1 MTYAAFQKSQK
12 SYLEAVTPQ
21 GTAASIPLIPEKY
34 YGDSFTVRLLDS
46 DGIQERL
53 DMMRAE
59 AEIDGQPFDERRE
72 KGKIIREITGDLTKE
87 ARLEYDQFIPA
98 QNSEKLFKDLSGF
111 YAEMT
116 GGRPLA
122 EACRTPEGE
131 ADIRKLLGRGDLE
144 GVSDLEK
151 AAALTAMQKSR
162 TMLEM
167 QNLRNT
173 NTSAG
178 YHIITVENKAA
189 NPLGFH
195 MSRIDRLP
203 EEKKAKLAACA
214 DRLLPVTHDGGA
226 WHEMTHALG
235 TDDESKCEGFRFLK
249 TLKEYE
255 EPALVYPDINARLY
269 NNLNTLETIR
279 KDARKGE
286 RTLNGNFRYIMPKM
300 MLHIMENADTLT
312 AETRSM
318 TDAQVMK
325 KNVEIVDACAY
336 SAETENAFRRFAAE
350 CETPEALA
358 AGLRNVYKNGPE
370 NPETGALY
378 PLVDDFVR
386 AAHHLNPSVPLEE
399 MPDQFFAAENFMS
412 QSRDIGKVEIT
423 EVTRPELT
431 AEEKKRCQEL
441 YDTVRL
447 ENPKASDRERDKL
460 FARAIVQDEWRRKAV
475 AEADLENPARAKDI
489 LFNREKAAEYTDR
502 INGCLLRSRNA
513 AGIIRTYG
521 AEFEKGAYRT
531 PAATDRKKVPLQTQ
545 LIQAEQRGKPAPGR
559 KKNPLQTQLAQAEQR
574 KKPAPD
580 RKAVQAACVKNV
592 KDRRSK

>member
-12 SYLEAVTPQ
+12 NYLETVTPQ
-21 GTAASIPLIPEKY
+21 GTADSIPLIPEKY

-59 AEIDGQPFDERRE
+59 AGIDGRPFDEGRE
-72 KGKIIREITGDLTKE
+72 KGRIIREITGDLIKE
-87 ARLEYDQFIPA
+87 ARLEYDKFIPA
-98 QNSEKLFKDLSGF
+98 QNPEKLFDDLSRF
-111 YAEMT
+111 YEDMT
-116 GGRPLA
+116 GGRRLA
-122 EACRTPEGE
+122 EACSSPEGE
-131 ADIRKLLGRGDLE
+131 ADIKRLLGRSSLE
-144 GVSDLEK
+144 GVSELEK
-151 AAALTAMQKSR
+151 AAALTSVQKSR
-162 TMLEM
+162 SILEA
-167 QNLRNT
+167 QDLRNT
-173 NTSAG
+173 NTAAG

-203 EEKKAKLAACA
+203 EDKKARLAACA

-255 EPALVYPDINARLY
+255 DPALVYPDINARLY
-269 NNLNTLETIR
+269 NNLSTLETIR
-279 KDARKGE
+279 KDVRKG
-286 RTLNGNFRYIMPKM
+286 RTTLNGNFRYIMPKM
-300 MLHIMENADTLT
+300 MLHIMENADTLA

-318 TDAQVMK
+318 TDAQVMQR
-325 KNVEIVDACAY
+325 NMEIVDKCAC
-336 SAETENAFRRFAAE
+336 SAETEKAFRRFAGE

-358 AGLRNVYKNGPE
+358 AALRGVYKNGPE

-399 MPDQFFAAENFMS
+399 MPDRFFAAENFVS
-412 QSRDIGKVEIT
+412 QSRDIGKAAIRET
-423 EVTRPELT
+423 DKPELT
-431 AEEKKRCQEL
+431 ADEKKRCQEL
-441 YDTVRL
+441 YDAVRL
-447 ENPKASDRERDKL
+447 ENPKASGKELDRL
-460 FARAIVQDEWRRKAV
+460 FARAIVRDEWQQKAA

-502 INGCLLRSRNA
+502 INGSLFRSRNA
-513 AGIIRTYG
+513 AGIVRTYG
-521 AEFEKGAYRT
+521 AEFEKGVYRAKT
-531 PAATDRKKVPLQTQ
+531 PLQTQ
-545 LIQAEQRGKPAPGR
+545 LARTEQRGKPASER
-559 KKNPLQTQLAQAEQR
+559 KKAPLQTQLSRAER
-574 KKPAPD
+574 
-580 RKAVQAACVKNV
+580 RGKAASGKGMLQAARIKTVKAG
-592 KDRRSK
+592 RG

>member
-21 GTAASIPLIPEKY
+21 GTADSIPLLPEKY

-59 AEIDGQPFDERRE
+59 AGIDGRPFDEMRE
-72 KGKIIREITGDLTKE
+72 KGKIIREITGDLTRE
-87 ARLEYDQFIPA
+87 ARLEYDKFIPA
-98 QNSEKLFKDLSGF
+98 QNPEKLLKDLSGF
-111 YAEMT
+111 YAAMT
-116 GGRPLA
+116 GRPLA

-131 ADIRKLLGRGDLE
+131 ADIKKLLGRDSLD

-151 AAALTAMQKSR
+151 AAALTSVQKSR

-167 QNLRNT
+167 QDLRNT

-189 NPLGFH
+189 NPLGFY

-203 EEKKAKLAACA
+203 EEKKEKLAACA

-249 TLKEYE
+249 TLKEYR

-286 RTLNGNFRYIMPKM
+286 TTLNGNFRYIMPKM
-300 MLHIMENADTLT
+300 MLHIMENADILT
-312 AETRSM
+312 AETRNM

-325 KNVEIVDACAY
+325 KNREIVDSCAY
-336 SAETENAFRRFAAE
+336 GAETEKAFRRFARE

-358 AGLRNVYKNGPE
+358 AALRGVYKNGPE

-378 PLVDDFVR
+378 PLVNDFIQ

-399 MPDQFFAAENFMS
+399 MPDRFFAAENFMS
-412 QSRDIGKVEIT
+412 QSRDIGKAEIR
-423 EVTRPELT
+423 EAARPELT
-431 AEEKKRCQEL
+431 ADEKKRCQEL
-441 YDTVRL
+441 YDTVCL
-447 ENPKASDRERDKL
+447 ENPQVSGSELDKL
-460 FARAIVQDEWRRKAV
+460 FARAIVRDAWQQKAAV
-475 AEADLENPARAKDI
+475 EADLENPAKAKDI
-489 LFNREKAAEYTDR
+489 LFSREKAAEYTDR
-502 INGCLLRSRNA
+502 INGSLVRSRNA
-513 AGIIRTYG
+513 AGIVRTYG
-521 AEFEKGAYRT
+521 AEFEKGVYRA

-545 LIQAEQRGKPAPGR
+545 LTRAERRGKRTKA
-559 KKNPLQTQLAQAEQR
+559 PLQTQLTQVEQR
-574 KKPAPD
+574 QDPAPD
-580 RKAVQAACVKNV
+580 RKVIQAACVKTV

>member
-1 MTYAAFQKSQK
+1 MTYTAFQKSQK
-12 SYLEAVTPQ
+12 RYLEAVTPQ
-21 GTAASIPLIPEKY
+21 GTADSIPLIPEKY

-46 DGIQERL
+46 DGIQKRL

-59 AEIDGQPFDERRE
+59 AEIDGQPFDEMRE

-98 QNSEKLFKDLSGF
+98 QNPEKLFKDLSGF
-111 YAEMT
+111 YAAMT
-116 GGRPLA
+116 GCPLA

-151 AAALTAMQKSR
+151 AAALTSVQKSR
-162 TMLEM
+162 IMLEM
-167 QNLRNT
+167 QDLRNT

-178 YHIITVENKAA
+178 YHIITVENKAS
-189 NPLGFH
+189 NPLGFY
-195 MSRIDRLP
+195 MSRLDRLP
-203 EEKKAKLAACA
+203 EEKKEKLAACA

-249 TLKEYE
+249 TLKEYR
-255 EPALVYPDINARLY
+255 EPALVYPDMNARLY

-286 RTLNGNFRYIMPKM
+286 TTLNGNFRYIMPKM
-300 MLHIMENADTLT
+300 MLHMMENAGTLT
-312 AETRSM
+312 AETQNM
-318 TDAQVMK
+318 TDAQLMK
-325 KNVEIVDACAY
+325 KNIEIVDGCAY
-336 SAETENAFRRFAAE
+336 GPETEKAFRQFARE

-358 AGLRNVYKNGPE
+358 AALRGVYKNGPE

-378 PLVDDFVR
+378 PLVNDFIQ

-399 MPDQFFAAENFMS
+399 MPDRFFAAENFMF
-412 QSRDIGKVEIT
+412 QSRDIGKAEIT
-423 EVTRPELT
+423 EVVRPELT
-431 AEEKKRCQEL
+431 AEEKERCQEL

-460 FARAIVQDEWRRKAV
+460 FARAIVQDEWQKKAA

-513 AGIIRTYG
+513 AGIVRTYG
-521 AEFEKGAYRT
+521 AEFEKGVYRA
-531 PAATDRKKVPLQTQ
+531 PVATDRKKVPLQTQ
-545 LIQAEQRGKPAPGR
+545 LIQTEQRGKRTKAPLQAQLAGVEKR
-559 KKNPLQTQLAQAEQR
+559 KNPAQGQRTAQAAGI
-574 KKPAPD
+574 KK
-580 RKAVQAACVKNV
+580 VKTGG
-592 KDRRSK
+592 RG